1 MKILL
6 VEDDKEISAAV
17 SKAIKMSG
25 YDCDQAYDGQEA
37 IDAIE
42 YVKYDVIVM
51 DIMMPKMDG
60 ITAVK
65 YIRRTNNH
73 VPIIMLTALSETD
86 DKVTGLDAGAD
97 DYLTKPF
104 MVKELLARIRA
115 LTRRGDTI
123 VDNKKIGNVTLDSQ
137 SFEIKTDEKAVRLT
151 NKEYKLMEL
160 LIKNKNQILSTERIM
175 DEIWDLESDAEINVV
190 WVFIS
195 TLRKKLDSI
204 GSDYEIKAVRGLGY
218 RLEEK
223 K

>member
-6 VEDDKEISAAV
+6 VEDDKEISSAV

-25 YDCDQAYDGQEA
+25 YECDQAYDGQEA

-42 YVKYDVIVM
+42 YIKYDVIVM

-137 SFEIKTDEKAVRLT
+137 SFEIKTDNKTVRLT

-204 GSDYEIKAVRGLGY
+204 ESNYEIKAVRGLGY

>member
-1 MKILL
+1 
-6 VEDDKEISAAV
+6 
-17 SKAIKMSG
+17 MSG
-25 YDCDQAYDGQEA
+25 YECDQAYDGQEA

-123 VDNKKIGNVTLDSQ
+123 VDNKKIGNVILDSQ
-137 SFEIKTDEKAVRLT
+137 SFEIKTDNKAVRLT

-195 TLRKKLDSI
+195 SLRKKLESIDSNYI
-204 GSDYEIKAVRGLGY
+204 IKAVRGLGY